1 MTSLFHISRRH
12 PRGNVR
18 EEVGQTNLEF
28 GKEIRARDMNL
39 EVIGI
44 YIPLKARERD
54 EIIKEEENQGTLLHE
69 PQRRERSSKGD
80 WERACCEVEG
90 NPGECGVLETRCR

>member
-44 YIPLKARERD
+44 
-54 EIIKEEENQGTLLHE
+54 
-69 PQRRERSSKGD
+69 
-80 WERACCEVEG
+80 
-90 NPGECGVLETRCR
+90 